1 PFYSH
6 YRRTSA
12 IRNQTYTLETK
23 HQKPQRRSW
32 PRFLL
37 QLSLLL
43 YLLCLFLLGI
53 LYLKGK
59 RTRHDGL
66 RDRRGGGGGGG
77 VDGSSVDAPPPSQP
91 QPQPPI
97 RRRGPP
103 APSTWGE
110 PPSSTSTSS
119 FRDRDRDRPPPQER
133 GLERDL
139 SVEDIDAIRAQ
150 QRYGRDVL
158 PGTALE
164 PRGPGRA
171 VGPGA
176 PGAVGAGA
184 GPQPRGGWADSPRG
198 RGTSSSWVGSAG
210 GGGGGPSVHHYSDD
224 ARVPRQAEV
233 RLLPNSTAVAGR
245 VHLPPPAQEDRA
257 HHLSASADGAPSHP
271 RLPP

>member
-1 PFYSH
+1 
-6 YRRTSA
+6 
-12 IRNQTYTLETK
+12 
-23 HQKPQRRSW
+23 
-32 PRFLL
+32 
-37 QLSLLL
+37 
-43 YLLCLFLLGI
+43 
-53 LYLKGK
+53 
-59 RTRHDGL
+59 
-66 RDRRGGGGGGG
+66 
-77 VDGSSVDAPPPSQP
+77 
-91 QPQPPI
+91 
-97 RRRGPP
+97 
-103 APSTWGE
+103 WGE

-119 FRDRDRDRPPPQER
+119 FRDRDRPPPQER

-184 GPQPRGGWADSPRG
+184 GPQPRGGWADSPRD